1 MSRGWCDCTGGDR
14 DTVGLRAADYSEIGP
29 SVRLRI
35 LLSLNENRIMGNRK
49 PTAIECVLIV
59 LV

>member
-29 SVRLRI
+29 SVRLRY
-35 LLSLNENRIMGNRK
+35 SHAKTQAADK
-49 PTAIECVLIV
+49 PGSWHET
-59 LV
+59 

>member
-29 SVRLRI
+29 SVRRI
-35 LLSLNENRIMGNRK
+35 LVASRVVSCQDPGPGSWHETRS
-49 PTAIECVLIV
+49 PSHD
-59 LV
+59 